1 MHNTQNN
8 MLYELIAI
16 ARVSNPSFIHEEAK
30 ALASTIGKLVINNKG
45 VVREVK
51 SLGCRPLP
59 KLMSKAGERHFQGS
73 HFLMLFDSSSAVQR
87 EIIRSLKNDPRVI
100 RVNLLRV
107 DDSVDLN
114 PGSSYSRA
122 VKVLSQ
128 SAGDV

>member
-1 MHNTQNN
+1 

-16 ARVSNPSFIHEEAK
+16 ARVSNPLERHAEAK

-45 VVREVK
+45 VVRQIA

-59 KLMSKAGERHFQGS
+59 KIMTKAGEKHFQGS
-73 HFLMLFDSSSAVQR
+73 QFLMLFDSSSAVQR

-107 DDSVDLN
+107 NDKVDLN

-122 VKVLSQ
+122 VQAMSQ
-128 SAGDV
+128 SN